1 MVVSLRQYAARTV
14 SVTNFFV
21 VRTSIAQPITSQE
34 YKFLRADKSSQPS
47 LVGTGW
53 PRAMQVIKTLN
64 ATVRYMTLTAHSEFG
79 ILKSLQILN
88 VNDVY
93 AIQLRLDF
101 FNLDPNRKETL

>member
-1 MVVSLRQYAARTV
+1 
-14 SVTNFFV
+14 
-21 VRTSIAQPITSQE
+21 
-34 YKFLRADKSSQPS
+34 
-47 LVGTGW
+47 
-53 PRAMQVIKTLN
+53 MQVIKTLN

-101 FNLDPNRKETL
+101 FNMDPIRKETL